1 MDYKKDTWSQWLGAS
16 FDKVQTPIGDR
27 QATFPCIHNWHPME
41 PLTKYREQIVDDVG
55 QLVKVIDIVFPKYKE
70 MANDQD

>member
-1 MDYKKDTWSQWLGAS
+1 MIRGKLWQSTYSNS
-16 FDKVQTPIGDR
+16 DR

-41 PLTKYREQIVDDVG
+41 PLNKYREQIVDDVG
-55 QLVKVIDIVFPKYKE
+55 LLVKVIDIVLPKYKE